1 LASDLKVFSADQY
14 GCALLQYMDDLL
26 LVGPTWED
34 CMKGTCLF
42 LSLLWEA
49 GTKCLGR
56 RPRFAKTPSNT
67 LAFTC
72 HRGNIGSTLGEN
84 KLSVQFWP
92 PRPID
97 KSEFLRAMGLC

>member
-1 LASDLKVFSADQY
+1 MGGRVKKF
-14 GCALLQYMDDLL
+14 
-26 LVGPTWED
+26 
-34 CMKGTCLF
+34 
-42 LSLLWEA
+42 
-49 GTKCLGR
+49 LGR

-72 HRGNIGSTLGEN
+72 HRDNTGSTLGEN